1 MEQIRYI
8 KKGRGLKISVND
20 VCAFIGK
27 ELKLTEKQVFAIRWR
42 FKRDSIAD
50 LSRQIRQDYVD
61 NYPIID
67 KNYDFYYS
75 NVWYWKLRQF
85 AIIDRKI
92 NRNIEN
98 LFLVLNNGLSPF
110 GIDDAERLNLLV
122 EFIEVK

>member
-1 MEQIRYI
+1 M
-8 KKGRGLKISVND
+8 
-20 VCAFIGK
+20 
-27 ELKLTEKQVFAIRWR
+27 
-42 FKRDSIAD
+42 
-50 LSRQIRQDYVD
+50 D